1 MESLEELRN
10 KLESAV
16 DIHSVVSTMKAVA
29 ASNIGQYEQ
38 AVISLEDYYL
48 TISLGLAAYFKKEE
62 IALDN
67 PKGIS
72 KKKGGSKSGIIV
84 FGSDQG
90 LVGHFNDTLKDF
102 AVKSL
107 EQLKGEKEIWTV
119 GERIESI
126 LEDSDLKITQVFN
139 VPNSVNAIT
148 MLLADILIKAQESI
162 HDAELDNFYIIHNK
176 PDQGINYKPVIQ
188 KLLPLDVEWSFKFNQ
203 LKWPT
208 RKIPEILGDK
218 EATLKSLIREYLF
231 VSLFKACAES
241 LQSENTNRLASMRRA
256 EKNIEELLKD
266 LNQDYHRLRQS
277 SIDEELFDVVAGFEA
292 LKNLKKPNNSS

>member
-1 MESLEELRN
+1 MESLDDLRN

-38 AVISLEDYYL
+38 AVIALEDYYL
-48 TISLGLAAYFKKEE
+48 TISLGLAVYFKSKK

-67 PKGIS
+67 TKEIS
-72 KKKGGSKSGIIV
+72 KKKDGNNTGIIV

-90 LVGHFNDTLKDF
+90 LVGHFNDSLKDF
-102 AVKSL
+102 VIKSL
-107 EQLKGEKEIWTV
+107 EQIKGKKEIWTV
-119 GERIESI
+119 GERIETI
-126 LEDSDLKITQVFN
+126 LKDSDLKITQVFN

-148 MLLADILIKAQESI
+148 LLIADILINAQESI
-162 HDAELDNFYIIHNK
+162 DNAELDDFFIIHNK
-176 PDQGINYKPVIQ
+176 NDQGINYIPVIQ
-188 KLLPLDVEWSFKFNQ
+188 KLLPLDVEWSFKFSQ

-208 RKIPEILGDK
+208 RKIPEIAGDK

-241 LQSENTNRLASMRRA
+241 LQSENTNRLAAMRRA

-277 SIDEELFDVVAGFEA
+277 SIDEELFDIVAGFEA
-292 LKNLKKPNNSS
+292 LKNLKGSK

>member
-1 MESLEELRN
+1 MESLDDLRN

-38 AVISLEDYYL
+38 AVIALEDYYL
-48 TISLGLAAYFKKEE
+48 TISLGLAVYFKSKK

-67 PKGIS
+67 TKEIS
-72 KKKGGSKSGIIV
+72 KKKDGNNTGIIV

-90 LVGHFNDTLKDF
+90 LVGHFNDSLKDF
-102 AVKSL
+102 VVKSL
-107 EQLKGEKEIWTV
+107 EQIKGKKEIWTV
-119 GERIESI
+119 GERIETI
-126 LEDSDLKITQVFN
+126 LKDSDLKITQVFN

-148 MLLADILIKAQESI
+148 LLITNILIKAQESI
-162 HDAELDNFYIIHNK
+162 DNAELDDFFIIHNK
-176 PDQGINYKPVIQ
+176 NDQGINYIPVIQ
-188 KLLPLDVEWSFKFNQ
+188 KLLPLDVEWSFKFSQ

-208 RKIPEILGDK
+208 RKIPEIAGDK

-241 LQSENTNRLASMRRA
+241 LQSENTNRLAAMKRA
-256 EKNIEELLKD
+256 EKNIDELLKD

-277 SIDEELFDVVAGFEA
+277 SIDEELFDIVAGFEA
-292 LKNLKKPNNSS
+292 LKNLKGSK

>member
-1 MESLEELRN
+1 MESLDDLRN

-38 AVISLEDYYL
+38 AVIALEDYYL
-48 TISLGLAAYFKKEE
+48 TISLGLAVYFKSKK

-67 PKGIS
+67 TKEIS
-72 KKKGGSKSGIIV
+72 KKKDGNNTGIIV

-90 LVGHFNDTLKDF
+90 LVGHFNDSLKDF
-102 AVKSL
+102 VIKSL
-107 EQLKGEKEIWTV
+107 EQIKGKKEIWTV
-119 GERIESI
+119 GERIETI
-126 LEDSDLKITQVFN
+126 LKDSDLKITQVFN

-148 MLLADILIKAQESI
+148 LLITNILIKAQESI
-162 HDAELDNFYIIHNK
+162 DNAELDDFFIIHNK
-176 PDQGINYKPVIQ
+176 NDQGINYIPVIQ
-188 KLLPLDVEWSFKFNQ
+188 KLLPLDVEWSFKFSQ

-208 RKIPEILGDK
+208 RKIPEIAGDK

-241 LQSENTNRLASMRRA
+241 LQSENTNRLAAMKRA
-256 EKNIEELLKD
+256 EKNIDELLKD

-277 SIDEELFDVVAGFEA
+277 SIDEELFDIVAGFEA
-292 LKNLKKPNNSS
+292 LKNLKGSK

>member
-1 MESLEELRN
+1 MESLDDLRN

-38 AVISLEDYYL
+38 AVIALEDYYL
-48 TISLGLAAYFKKEE
+48 TISLGLAAYFKSKE

-67 PKGIS
+67 TKEIS
-72 KKKGGSKSGIIV
+72 KKKDGSNTGIIV

-90 LVGHFNDTLKDF
+90 LVGHFNDSLKDF
-102 AVKSL
+102 VVKSL
-107 EQLKGEKEIWTV
+107 EQIKGEKEIWTV
-119 GERIESI
+119 GERIETI
-126 LEDSDLKITQVFN
+126 LKDSDLKITQVFN

-148 MLLADILIKAQESI
+148 LLIADILINAQESI
-162 HDAELDNFYIIHNK
+162 DNAELDDFFIIHNK
-176 PDQGINYKPVIQ
+176 HDQVINYIPVIQ
-188 KLLPLDVEWSFKFNQ
+188 KLLPLDVEWSFKFSQ

-208 RKIPEILGDK
+208 RKIPEIAGDK

-241 LQSENTNRLASMRRA
+241 LQSENTNRLAAMRRA

-277 SIDEELFDVVAGFEA
+277 SIDEELFDIVAGFEA
-292 LKNLKKPNNSS
+292 LKNLKGSK

>member
-1 MESLEELRN
+1 MESLDDLRN

-38 AVISLEDYYL
+38 AVIALEDYYL
-48 TISLGLAAYFKKEE
+48 TISLGLAAYFKSKE

-67 PKGIS
+67 TKEIS
-72 KKKGGSKSGIIV
+72 KKKDGSNTGIIV

-90 LVGHFNDTLKDF
+90 LVGHFNDSLKDF
-102 AVKSL
+102 VVKSL
-107 EQLKGEKEIWTV
+107 EQIKGEKEIWTV
-119 GERIESI
+119 GERIETI
-126 LEDSDLKITQVFN
+126 LKDSDLKITQVFN

-148 MLLADILIKAQESI
+148 LLIADILINAQESI
-162 HDAELDNFYIIHNK
+162 DNAELDDFFIIHNK
-176 PDQGINYKPVIQ
+176 HDQGINYIPVIQ
-188 KLLPLDVEWSFKFNQ
+188 KLLPLDVEWSFKFSQ

-208 RKIPEILGDK
+208 RKIPEIAGDK

-241 LQSENTNRLASMRRA
+241 LQSENTNRLAAMRRA

-277 SIDEELFDVVAGFEA
+277 SIDEELFDIVAGFEA
-292 LKNLKKPNNSS
+292 LKNLKGSK